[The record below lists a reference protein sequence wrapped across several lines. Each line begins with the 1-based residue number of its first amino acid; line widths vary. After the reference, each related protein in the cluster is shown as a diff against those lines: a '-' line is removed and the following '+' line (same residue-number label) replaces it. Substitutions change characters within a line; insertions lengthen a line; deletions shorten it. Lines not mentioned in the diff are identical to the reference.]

1 MKKIFIFL
9 IFSLACTNAFA
20 QGIEVRGTIRDSKG
34 LGSPGVSVNIEG
46 TKNGTVSNV
55 NGQYAIKVPNANS
68 VLVFSSVGSVTVKE
82 QVKSRTE
89 INIEMVDDATTLSE
103 VQVVGYGVQKKAS
116 VVGAI
121 SNVEMKELRQAAPS
135 NLSNALSGRVP
146 GLIARM
152 GDGAAGGVQSR
163 YQSGTIDDAQI
174 FIRGK
179 GTFGNT
185 AALILIDGVE
195 GSLSRL
201 NPEDIDQ
208 ISVLKDASA
217 TAIYGVRGANG
228 VILVTTKK
236 GVKGKPKFTFGSQV
250 RIVKPL
256 DFPEFLGSYD
266 YATLYNEAQKNVY
279 SEGVRN
285 GTIDPTKTALTQK
298 YTAADIE
305 HYRTGDDPYFHS
317 DVNWEKTI
325 NKDHYVEQQHI
336 ASVSGGTD
344 KVTYYISS
352 EYNQSG
358 GIVKSADYNAFNY
371 RRYNL
376 RSNLEFQITKTT
388 KLGVNLNGLIN
399 DQTTPLTAE
408 SSGQRIIGAAWYY
421 IVTHLPM
428 DGQVYNPNGSY
439 NFGLN
444 QNSTWNIN
452 ANLLD
457 GGYNR
462 RTGNT
467 LSSTFNLTQTLDFIT
482 PGLAA
487 RVLYGNN
494 YTSYATK
501 QFNKFINLYNYHQDG
516 TYTLDLGAA
525 FPFFSAVAPTNALTP
540 FGRNQQLEGA
550 ITYNKIIEKDHAV
563 SAMVV
568 GTQTT
573 NEVDASIPANFGGVA
588 GRVTY
593 AYKNKYLFEGNVG
606 YNGSDK
612 FNSDHRYA
620 LFPAGAVG
628 WVISEEKFVKD
639 NVKFLDF
646 LKIRGDYGEVGNDK
660 LGNGL
665 AYYYAYSFNAPPA
678 QSTST
683 ADPAQYSLGVNG
695 VTQTGLQEGTLP
707 NALVTWEVAKKAD
720 LGLDVKMF
728 NSRLS
733 FTADLFLEKRSGI
746 LAKKA
751 DAPLFTALVPAKLPA
766 SNIGKVTNKGIEL
779 SLGYADRIGDFS
791 FNVDGNVT
799 YAHNTIDYQ
808 AEALQNYPWLYQ
820 TGHSIGTEKLYT
832 WTRKFYS
839 IEDMTNPK
847 VPKLN
852 GVMAGDL
859 MFADLNGDG
868 VIDPNDMS
876 YQGYT
881 EAPEIVFGWNVN
893 VGYKN
898 FNLSTNW
905 YGASHVSY
913 RTGGAIFN
921 EFGLQVQQF
930 QKDGRWVY
938 DPSQGLDTRA
948 TATYPVLVLGG
959 STSVKAA
966 STFTKLDASYI
977 RLRSAEF
984 SYTFSKKLIQKL
996 GLTSLRVFVSASNLL
1011 TFSPMKKYHLDPEY
1025 VGSDNPN
1032 ALGTVGTT
1040 GVYSP
1045 GNKFYA
1051 TGLYVTF

>member
-9 IFSLACTNAFA
+9 IFSLACINAFA
-20 QGIEVRGTIRDSKG
+20 QGIEVKGTIRDSKG
-34 LGSPGVSVNIEG
+34 LGSPGVSVNIDG

-55 NGQYAIKVPNANS
+55 DGQYTIKVPGAGS
-68 VLVFSSVGSVTVKE
+68 VLVFSSIGLITVKE
-82 QVKSRTE
+82 PVRGRTE
-89 INIEMVDDATTLSE
+89 INVIMTEDATALSE
-103 VQVVGYGVQKKAS
+103 VQVVGYGIQKKAS

-121 SNVEMKELRQAAPS
+121 SNLEMKELRQAAPS

-152 GDGAAGGVQSR
+152 GDGAAGGIQSR

-179 GTFGNT
+179 GTYGNT

-236 GVKGKPKFTFGSQV
+236 GVIGKPKFNFTSQV
-250 RIVKPL
+250 RMMKPL
-256 DFPEFLGSYD
+256 DFPQFLGSYD
-266 YATLYNEAQKNVY
+266 YATLYNEAQKNVATATGATYTPKY
-279 SEGVRN
+279 S
-285 GTIDPTKTALTQK
+285 
-298 YTAADIE
+298 AADIE

-325 NKDHYVEQQHI
+325 NKDHYFEQQHI
-336 ASVSGGTD
+336 GSVSGGTD

-358 GIVKSADYNAFNY
+358 GIVRGGEKNDFNY

-376 RSNLEFQITKTT
+376 RSNLEFQVTKTT
-388 KLGVNLNGLIN
+388 KLNVNLNGLIN
-399 DQTTPLTAE
+399 DQTAPVTAE
-408 SSGQRIIGAAWYY
+408 SSGQRTLGVAWYY
-421 IVTHLPM
+421 IVTKLPNE
-428 DGQVYNPNGSY
+428 GQVYNPNGTY
-439 NFGLN
+439 NYGLTG
-444 QNSTWNIN
+444 TWNIN
-452 ANLLD
+452 AALKD

-467 LSSTFNLTQTLDFIT
+467 LTSTFNLTQLLDFIT
-482 PGLAA
+482 PGLSA

-494 YTSYATK
+494 YSSYATK
-501 QFNKFINLYNYHQDG
+501 QFNKFIDLYKYNSDG
-516 TYTLDLGAA
+516 TYTLELGAA
-525 FPFFSAVAPTNALTP
+525 LPNFSAVAATNALTP
-540 FGRNQQLEGA
+540 FGRNQQFEAAL
-550 ITYNKIIEKDHAV
+550 TYNTIIAKDHAV
-563 SAMVV
+563 SAMAVA
-568 GTQTT
+568 TQSA
-573 NEVDASIPANFGGVA
+573 NEVDAAVPANFGGVA

-612 FNSDHRYA
+612 FNSEHRYA

-628 WVISEEKFVKD
+628 WVVSEEKFMKD
-639 NVKFLDF
+639 NVKFVDF

-660 LGNGL
+660 IANGF
-665 AYYYAYSFNAPPA
+665 AYYYAYSFNAPAA
-678 QSTST
+678 QSTSL
-683 ADPAQYSLGVNG
+683 ADPANYSLGVNG
-695 VTQTGLQEGTLP
+695 VNQVGLQEGTLP
-707 NALVTWEVAKKAD
+707 NALVTWEVARKAD
-720 LGLDVKMF
+720 LGIDMKMF
-728 NSRLS
+728 NSRLT
-733 FTADLFLEKRSGI
+733 FTADVFLEKRSNI
-746 LAKKA
+746 LSKRN
-751 DAPLFTALVPAKLPA
+751 DAPLLSALIASKLPA
-766 SNIGKVTNKGIEL
+766 SNIGKVTNKGIEF

-791 FNVDGNVT
+791 YNVDGNFT
-799 YAHNTIDYQ
+799 YAHNNIDYQ
-808 AEALQNYPWLYQ
+808 AEALQNYPWLYA
-820 TGHSIGTEKLYT
+820 TGHPISTEKLYT
-832 WTRKFYS
+832 WTGKFYS

-847 VPKLN
+847 VAKQN
-852 GVMAGDL
+852 GVIPGEL
-859 MFADLNGDG
+859 MFEDLNGDG
-868 VIDPNDMS
+868 VIDPNDQS
-876 YQGYT
+876 YQGYN

-893 VGYKN
+893 IGYKN

-905 YGASHVSY
+905 YGATHVAY

-938 DPSQGLDTRA
+938 DPSRGLDTRA
-948 TATYPVLVLGG
+948 TASYPALVLGG
-959 STSVKAA
+959 STSVRAA
-966 STFTKLDASYI
+966 STFTKLDASYV
-977 RLRSAEF
+977 RLRAAEF
-984 SYTFSKKLIQKL
+984 SYTFPKKMMQKL
-996 GLTSLRVFVSASNLL
+996 GITSLRVFVSGSNLL

-1025 VGSDNPN
+1025 VAGDNPT
-1032 ALGTVGTT
+1032 AVGTVGTT

-1051 TGLYVTF
+1051 TGLNVTF